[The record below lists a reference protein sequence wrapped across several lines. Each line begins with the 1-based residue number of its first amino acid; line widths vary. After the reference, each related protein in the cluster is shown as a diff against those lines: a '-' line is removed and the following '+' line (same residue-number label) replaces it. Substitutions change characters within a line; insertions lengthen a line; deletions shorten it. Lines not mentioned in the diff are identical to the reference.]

1 MRELLPGMEKE
12 LHQLQ
17 MLIRKKEIDLEGAP
31 DGRLRISG
39 RGENAQYYRVQ
50 DGTGKNG
57 IYLRRRKPE
66 DRKLI
71 ATLAQKDYDERILK
85 LLKRQFQRMDR
96 ARCDLSELEAEREQV
111 YEALSDQR
119 KELVNPDWIP
129 EKTYIEKW
137 LAKPY
142 QTNPYPIDEKQ
153 MLCTDQGMFIRSKSE
168 LIIAEKLEQLDIP
181 YRYEPALILGDRT
194 IYPDFLILN
203 VRFRK
208 EIYWEHLGMMD
219 DPVYNEDALRKIKL
233 YEKHGL
239 FPGESLILTHET
251 RRQPLDVA
259 LVNTLIRK
267 YCM

>member
-1 MRELLPGMEKE
+1 MRELQPEMEKE
-12 LHQLQ
+12 IDQLR
-17 MLIRKKEIDLEGAP
+17 MLIQQKEKELEGAP
-31 DGRLRISG
+31 KGRLRISG
-39 RGENAQYYRVQ
+39 KGEKAQYYHVREGSG
-50 DGTGKNG
+50 DNGT
-57 IYLRRRKPE
+57 YLRRKKPE
-66 DRKLI
+66 DRRLI
-71 ATLAQKDYDERILK
+71 ANLAQKDYDERILK
-85 LLKRQFQRMDR
+85 VLRGQFQRLER
-96 ARCDLSELEAEREQV
+96 ASHDLADLETERERV
-111 YEALSDQR
+111 FEALREQR
-119 KELVNPDWIP
+119 KELVRPLWIP
-129 EKTYIEKW
+129 EKKYVEQW
-137 LAKPY
+137 LAQPY
-142 QTNPYPIDEKQ
+142 KTNPYPMEDHQ
-153 MLCTDQGMFIRSKSE
+153 MLFTDRGVQVRSKSE

-233 YEKHGL
+233 YEKQGL